1 MAAQDNR
8 GGDGLGSLLK
18 RMAVDLL
25 SAVLFLVLFLTTG
38 NIFLAVGLGVAAGI
52 GQAVWMIARKQ
63 SIDPM
68 QWMALALVVVLGGA
82 TLVTHNPT
90 FVVFKPTIFEG
101 AMAAMMLRP
110 GWAARYAPSYVGDL
124 MPRWLT
130 LLVGYVWAA
139 AWFALAASNL
149 VVARVWGLKAWAV
162 YTSFSP
168 WVLLVV
174 LMGSGLLIFP
184 PMVRR
189 EAKARG
195 IDLAARRAAG

>member
-1 MAAQDNR
+1 MATQGNR

-25 SAVLFLVLFLTTG
+25 SAVLFLVLFLITG

-52 GQAVWMIARKQ
+52 GQAIWMIARRQ

-68 QWMALALVVVLGGA
+68 QWMAMGLVVVLGGA

-90 FVVFKPTIFEG
+90 FVVFKPSIFEG

-162 YTSFSP
+162 YTSLSP

-195 IDLAARRAAG
+195 IDLAARRAAS

>member
-52 GQAVWMIARKQ
+52 GQAIWMVSRRQ

-101 AMAAMMLRP
+101 AMA
-110 GWAARYAPSYVGDL
+110 
-124 MPRWLT
+124 T
-130 LLVGYVWAA
+130 
-139 AWFALAASNL
+139 
-149 VVARVWGLKAWAV
+149 
-162 YTSFSP
+162 
-168 WVLLVV
+168 
-174 LMGSGLLIFP
+174 
-184 PMVRR
+184 
-189 EAKARG
+189 
-195 IDLAARRAAG
+195 